1 VRELAGKLLRLD
13 RRIIFVLIALAT
25 LIPLLYPVGLPIRV
39 SPEVKRVFD
48 HIESLPAGSVFL
60 LSLDFDPASKPELY
74 PMAVA
79 LLNHAFR
86 RDLRV
91 VTMTLW
97 VTGTGMAEKVVSGVA
112 SEYGKRRGLDY
123 AFLGYSPGGANVII
137 NMGQDLNA
145 AFPADHYGERTAD
158 LPVLGGVRSLRQVNY
173 VVSLAAGT
181 PGVESWYV
189 YGKEKYGF
197 ELGGGVT
204 AVIAPGL
211 YPFLDTGQING
222 LIGGLRGAAEYE
234 ILIGMKG
241 KGMAGMDA
249 QSATHFIIIG
259 LILLCNLFYVLAP
272 GTVVR
277 SFDGAQDGPGPST
290 PLRPGPSTGL
300 RTGSPEEGQR

>member
-1 VRELAGKLLRLD
+1 MKEFAGKLLRLD
-13 RRIIFVLIALAT
+13 RRVIFVLIALAT
-25 LIPLLYPVGLPIRV
+25 LLPLLHPIGFPIRI
-39 SPEVKRVFD
+39 SPEVKQVHD
-48 HIESLPAGSVFL
+48 YIESLPAGSIFL

-79 LLNHAFR
+79 LLRHAFK

-91 VTMTLW
+91 VGMTLW

-112 SEYGKRRGLDY
+112 GEYGKRRGVDY
-123 AFLGYSPGGANVII
+123 AFLGYSPGGSNVII
-137 NMGQDLNA
+137 NMGQDLTA
-145 AFPADHYGERTAD
+145 AFPADHYGDRTAD
-158 LPVLGGVRSLRQVNY
+158 LPVLRGIRSLRQVNY

-181 PGVESWYV
+181 PGVEAWYV

-234 ILIGMKG
+234 TLIGMKG
-241 KGMAGMDA
+241 KGVAGMDA
-249 QSATHFIIIG
+249 QSATHLIIIG
-259 LILLCNLFYVLAP
+259 LILFSNLLYLVAP
-272 GTVVR
+272 RTRVR
-277 SFDGAQDGPGPST
+277 AAAPQEAG
-290 PLRPGPSTGL
+290 R
-300 RTGSPEEGQR
+300 